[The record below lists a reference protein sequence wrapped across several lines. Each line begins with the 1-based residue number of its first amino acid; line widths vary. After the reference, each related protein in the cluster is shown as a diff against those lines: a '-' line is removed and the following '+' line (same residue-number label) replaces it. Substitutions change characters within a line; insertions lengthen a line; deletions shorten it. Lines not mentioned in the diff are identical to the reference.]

1 MAPAPMEI
9 TPFRVAVP
17 DAVLDD
23 LRERLA
29 RTRLP
34 NQVDDAGWDQGTEL
48 GFLTDLITDWR
59 DGFDWRAAEARINAF
74 DQFVTEVDG
83 QRIHFV
89 HHRSPEPDALP
100 LLISHGWPGSIVEFL
115 DVIGPLTDPRA
126 HGGDPADAFHVVAP
140 SLPGYAF
147 SGPTH
152 APGWNPRR
160 IAEAYVE
167 LMAALG
173 YDRYGTQ
180 GGDWGS
186 IVAANVAD
194 LDPAH
199 VAGLHLNFL
208 TVPKPEGASFADL
221 TPEEQ
226 AALSRVGDWRRTGA
240 GYQEIQGT
248 KPQTLGYGLEDSP
261 AGLAAWIAEK
271 FGAWSDGGPDPEAS
285 FTRDQLLTNITVYWV
300 TETAT
305 SSTRLYYEMRR
316 AGRGAIPQE
325 YVAVPTGVAN
335 YPGEV
340 TRTPRSWAEHRYNI
354 THWTELP
361 RGGHFAAMEVP
372 DLFVDDVRTFF
383 RSVRTG

>member
-1 MAPAPMEI
+1 MADLAF
-9 TPFRVAVP
+9 TPFRVAVS

-34 NQVDDAGWDQGTEL
+34 NQVEGAGWSQGTEL
-48 GFLTDLITDWR
+48 GYLTDLLAYWR
-59 DGFDWRAAEARINAF
+59 DGFDWRAQEARLNAF
-74 DQFVTEVDG
+74 DQYVTEIDG

-89 HHRSPEPDALP
+89 HQRSPEPDATP

-140 SLPGYAF
+140 SLPGYGF

-152 APGWNPRR
+152 APGWHPRR
-160 IAEAYVE
+160 IAGAYTE

-173 YDRYGTQ
+173 YDRYGVQ

-186 IVAANVAD
+186 IVCANVAD

-199 VAGLHLNFL
+199 VVGLHLNFL
-208 TVPKPEGASFADL
+208 TVPKPADADPAALTPQEQADL
-221 TPEEQ
+221 VNMVE
-226 AALSRVGDWRRTGA
+226 WRRSGA

-248 KPQTLGYGLEDSP
+248 KPQTLGYALEDSP

-271 FGAWSDGGPDPEAS
+271 FGAWSDGAPDPEAS

-300 TETAT
+300 TATAT
-305 SSTRLYYEMRR
+305 SSTRLYYEMRQV
-316 AGRGAIPQE
+316 GRDALPQA
-325 YVAVPTGVAN
+325 YVAVPTGIASF
-335 YPGEV
+335 PGEV

-354 THWTELP
+354 THWTEHE
-361 RGGHFAAMEVP
+361 RGGHFAAMQVP
-372 DLFVDDVRTFF
+372 DLFVPDVRAFF
-383 RSVRTG
+383 RTVR

>member
-1 MAPAPMEI
+1 MGAI
-9 TPFRVAVP
+9 TPFRVDVP
-17 DAVLDD
+17 DAALSD
-23 LRERLA
+23 LRERLS

-34 NQVDDAGWDQGTEL
+34 NQVDGVAWDQGTDRGYL
-48 GFLTDLITDWR
+48 ADLLAYWR
-59 DGFDWRAAEARINAF
+59 DEFDWRAAEARINAF

-83 QRIHFV
+83 QQIHFV

-126 HGGDPADAFHVVAP
+126 HGGDPASAFHVVAP
-140 SLPGYAF
+140 SLPGYGF
-147 SGPTH
+147 SGPTR

-160 IAEAYVE
+160 IAEAYVG

-186 IVAANVAD
+186 IVAANMAD

-208 TVPKPEGASFADL
+208 TVPKPADADPAALTPDEQADL
-221 TPEEQ
+221 
-226 AALSRVGDWRRTGA
+226 AAIHGWRQTGA

-248 KPQTLGYGLEDSP
+248 KPQTLGYALEDSP
-261 AGLAAWIAEK
+261 AGLAAWIVEK

-300 TETAT
+300 TATAT
-305 SSTRLYYEMRR
+305 SSTRLYYEMRQVGR
-316 AGRGAIPQE
+316 AAIPQE

-335 YPGEV
+335 FPGEV

-354 THWTELP
+354 THWTEQP
-361 RGGHFAAMEVP
+361 RGGHFAAMQVP
-372 DLFVDDVRTFF
+372 DLFVDDVRAFF
-383 RSVRTG
+383 RTVR

>member
-1 MAPAPMEI
+1 
-9 TPFRVAVP
+9 
-17 DAVLDD
+17 
-23 LRERLA
+23 
-29 RTRLP
+29 
-34 NQVDDAGWDQGTEL
+34 
-48 GFLTDLITDWR
+48 
-59 DGFDWRAAEARINAF
+59 RINAF
-74 DQFVTEVDG
+74 DQLVTAVDG

-89 HHRSPEPDALP
+89 HQRSPEPDALA
-100 LLISHGWPGSIVEFL
+100 LLISHGWPGSVVEFL

-126 HGGDPADAFHVVAP
+126 HGGDPADAFHVIAP
-140 SLPGYAF
+140 SLPGYGF
-147 SGPTH
+147 SGPTRE
-152 APGWNPRR
+152 PGWNPRR
-160 IAEAYVE
+160 IADAYVR

-173 YDRYGTQ
+173 YARYGAQ

-186 IVAANVAD
+186 IVCANVAD

-208 TVPKPEGASFADL
+208 TVPRPEGADVAAL
-221 TPEEQ
+221 TAEEQ
-226 AALSRVGDWRRTGA
+226 ADFQRAHDWRRTGA

-271 FGAWSDGGPDPEAS
+271 FGAWSDGGPDPRAA
-285 FTRDQLLTNITVYWV
+285 FTCDQLLTNITLYWV
-300 TETAT
+300 TATAT

-316 AGRGAIPQE
+316 AGLEAIPHD

-340 TRTPRSWAEHRYNI
+340 TRTPRAWAERRYNI

-361 RGGHFAAMEVP
+361 RGGHFAAMQVP
-372 DLFVDDVRTFF
+372 DLFVADVRAFF
-383 RSVRTG
+383 RPLR

>member
-9 TPFRVAVP
+9 TPFRVAVT